1 MAPIDLG
8 PAPDTEYPD
17 GSQQGSF
24 DASGN
29 VYEKQELLHR
39 PHAFALM
46 HGTGGAKVAFGQLQ
60 WRIDTITLRF
70 EQSSVTGVS
79 VTVDDHPDHSHA
91 PHANHSHSDHTDH
104 SHADHTDH
112 PSHTHEA
119 GVASHTHN
127 YPHTHT
133 HDHTHELNHVH
144 SHSHAHTVNSHSHTI
159 TDDIHQGH
167 TGAGTGGSG
176 GTDLFGSGTY
186 TSDDPSTGSYDEGN
200 EYTHDHGGTTSSE
213 SPTTGTPTTIN
224 TDQPDDATTD
234 SISSTTT
241 STSSPSA
248 TDSND
253 PSASG
258 TSTTSGPNAA
268 LSHSSHSGVKTT
280 SHGTPASDSGILDH
294 SNAVNTD
301 GSALGTDAAGVLK
314 HSGVKDVS
322 DGTSSAPSGVLQ
334 HNVTVSGG
342 LNTITY
348 CSGAA
353 QDPISNINVQI
364 PKVDA
369 EDGPAMEAT
378 VHGQGQDDP
387 YHQLSSYGDVY
398 LVWVVNLENAG
409 TEVEKCW
416 VQVGEPTG
424 DQISDI
430 TMGTATT
437 NRRTATDPSDGTGLG
452 EGEGFGVF
460 KIKLG
465 TVNEGSQIVQNIT
478 SDVVWTTTVMDRI
491 FA

>member
-60 WRIDTITLRF
+60 WRIDTFTLQF
-70 EQSSVTGVS
+70 KQKTVAVTA
-79 VTVDDHPDHSHA
+79 HPDHTHE
-91 PHANHSHSDHTDH
+91 PHS
-104 SHADHTDH
+104 
-112 PSHTHEA
+112 SHTHTA
-119 GVASHTHN
+119 GVASHTHD
-127 YPHTHT
+127 

-176 GTDLFGSGTY
+176 TDLFGSGSY
-186 TSDDPSTGSYDEGN
+186 NSGDPD

-234 SISSTTT
+234 SISPVTTG
-241 STSSPSA
+241 SV
-248 TDSND
+248 NGG
-253 PSASG
+253 SG
-258 TSTTSGPNAA
+258 TVATSGP
-268 LSHSSHSGVKTT
+268 
-280 SHGTPASDSGILDH
+280 TPAL
-294 SNAVNTD
+294 T
-301 GSALGTDAAGVLK
+301 

-322 DGTSSAPSGVLQ
+322 DGTSSAPTGVLN
-334 HNVTVSGG
+334 HTVTGLEGAGNV
-342 LNTITY
+342 ITY
-348 CSGAA
+348 CDGAS

-369 EDGPAMEAT
+369 EDGPTMEAT

-424 DQISDI
+424 DQISEI
-430 TMGTATT
+430 TMGHTTT

-452 EGEGFGVF
+452 EGADKGVF
-460 KIKLG
+460 KMKLG

-478 SDVVWTTTVMDRI
+478 SDVVWTTTVMDRL